1 MTSDDANGEPTLS
14 IFRFPLVGTFLL
26 CSACSPRDSTPHLR
40 AEPHKPVQT
49 GAPTS
54 QGASPGAGHV
64 PSLLWDL
71 SPSQRVMLTVT
82 TSLPQE
88 SQEAGWLEAATT
100 ARRELS
106 GLGRCPGLG

>member
-1 MTSDDANGEPTLS
+1 MISDDANGEPALS
-14 IFRFPLVGTFLL
+14 IFRFPLIGTFLL
-26 CSACSPRDSTPHLR
+26 CSACLPRDSTPHPR
-40 AEPHKPVQT
+40 DKAHKPVQT
-49 GAPTS
+49 GAHTS

-71 SPSQRVMLTVT
+71 SPSQRVTLAVT

-100 ARRELS
+100 ARREPPV
-106 GLGRCPGLG
+106 LGHCPGLG